1 MISWLLEADTRHT
14 ASSIRSALSLRTT
27 KSPQEWSL
35 LSTLAESISQETG
48 GIVGLAPLLKQAFRG
63 MDLSPLAQR
72 WIERARTARD
82 SNALLD
88 LSIALELQR
97 KPEIARA
104 IQGDALKQ
112 AQRFRVSST
121 APDIAL
127 KLLVVKAPGDLSA
140 NTPIE
145 CLLENTNVAIELIY
159 VSSTVPLPEIVPEH
173 DLLFVAVAES
183 DENREILEALELRL
197 ASWPRPHLNAPRE
210 ILKMERDRACALLSP
225 IAGIA
230 MPQTRRIARQALE
243 QLATGA
249 IPVDEL
255 LPSGQFPIITRPVDS
270 HAGRELIKAESA
282 TELLD
287 YLAENTAAEFFISQF
302 IDYSSADGLFRK
314 CRVVLVRGTPYLC
327 HMGISEHW
335 MVHYPYAEMIAHPER
350 REEEMRAM
358 EGFDVGFA
366 HRHRQ
371 ALAALAEQ
379 IDLEYFGLDC
389 AESRDGR
396 LVIFE
401 VASAM
406 LVHAMDNPEIFPYKA
421 TQMRTVFD
429 AFRAMLFGSVPGLPK
444 ASANA

>member
-1 MISWLLEADTRHT
+1 
-14 ASSIRSALSLRTT
+14 
-27 KSPQEWSL
+27 
-35 LSTLAESISQETG
+35 LSTLAKSISQETDA
-48 GIVGLAPLLKQAFRG
+48 IVGLAPLLKQAFLG
-63 MDLSPLAQR
+63 IDLSPLAQR

-104 IQGDALKQ
+104 IQEDALKQ

-121 APDIAL
+121 APEIAL

-145 CLLENTNVAIELIY
+145 CLLENTNIAIELIY

-173 DLLFVAVAES
+173 DLLFVAIAES
-183 DENREILEALELRL
+183 DENRPILEALQLRL
-197 ASWPRPHLNAPRE
+197 ASWPRPYLNAPRE
-210 ILKMERDRACALLSP
+210 ILKMERDSACALLAP

-230 MPQTRRIARQALE
+230 MPQTTRIARAALE
-243 QLATGA
+243 QLASGA
-249 IPVDEL
+249 IPVNEL
-255 LPSGQFPIITRPVDS
+255 LPGAQFPIITRPVDS
-270 HAGRELIKAESA
+270 HAGRGLIKAESA
-282 TELLD
+282 TELLA
-287 YLAENTAAEFFISQF
+287 YLAENAAAEFFISQF
-302 IDYSSADGLFRK
+302 IDYRSADGLFRK
-314 CRVVLVRGTPYLC
+314 YRVVLMRGTPFLC
-327 HMGISEHW
+327 HMGISEGW

-358 EGFDVGFA
+358 EGFDAGFA
-366 HRHRQ
+366 LRHQR
-371 ALAALAEQ
+371 ALTALAEQ

-389 AESRDGR
+389 AESRDGD

-406 LVHAMDNPEIFPYKA
+406 LVHAMDNAEIFPYKT

-429 AFRAMLFGSVPGLPK
+429 AFRAMLVESVPGLPQV
-444 ASANA
+444 AAQA

>member
-1 MISWLLEADTRHT
+1 MSDYT
-14 ASSIRSALSLRTT
+14 ALSFRATEL
-27 KSPQEWSL
+27 PQEWSL
-35 LSTLAESISQETG
+35 LSTLAESISQEAG
-48 GIVGLAPLLKQAFRG
+48 AIVGLAPLLKQAFRG

-104 IQGDALKQ
+104 IQRDALKQ
-112 AQRFRVSST
+112 AQCFRVSST
-121 APDIAL
+121 APKSAL

-145 CLLENTNVAIELIY
+145 CLLENTNIAVELIY
-159 VSSTVPLPEIVPEH
+159 VSATRPLPAIVPKH

-183 DENREILEALELRL
+183 DENREILEALRLRL
-197 ASWPRPHLNAPRE
+197 ASWPRPYLNAPNQ
-210 ILKMERDRACALLSP
+210 ILKMERDRACELLSP
-225 IAGIA
+225 IPGIA
-230 MPQTRRIARQALE
+230 MPQTRRIGRETLE
-243 QLATGA
+243 QLASGA
-249 IPVDEL
+249 ILVGEL
-255 LPSGQFPIITRPVDS
+255 LPNAQFPIIIRPVDS
-270 HAGRELIKAESA
+270 HAGRGLIKAESA
-282 TELLD
+282 AELLA
-287 YLAENTAAEFFISQF
+287 YLAENPATEYFISQF
-302 IDYSSADGLFRK
+302 IDYRSADGLFRK
-314 CRVVLVRGTPYLC
+314 YRVVLMRGTPFLC

-335 MVHYPYAEMIAHPER
+335 MVHYPYPEMIAHPER
-350 REEEMRAM
+350 REEEKLAM
-358 EGFDVGFA
+358 EGFAAGFA
-366 HRHRQ
+366 RRHRQ
-371 ALAALAEQ
+371 ALASLAKE

-389 AESRDGR
+389 AESADGA

-429 AFRAMLFGSVPGLPK
+429 AFRAMLIRSVPDLSTGTG
-444 ASANA
+444 NA